1 MTTAI
6 PLILLGVLTR
16 LIPHPPN
23 AVAMGALALFAGAR
37 LPRRWAWIVPLLA
50 MALSDLVLDR
60 GSLVAFGTVTRWTSY
75 ATFALIVGLGRF
87 GRAARPVALGALAV
101 GGSTLFYLTTNF
113 AVWATGTMYP
123 HTTGGLLA
131 CYVAAW
137 PFYRNAMAADLA
149 GTVALFGLDAL
160 ARRGLDAWAARRRAR
175 LAGGAG

>member
-1 MTTAI
+1 MTAI
-6 PLILLGVLTR
+6 PLIMLGILTR
-16 LIPHPPN
+16 LVPHPPN

-37 LPRRWAWIVPLLA
+37 LPRRWAWVVPLLA

-60 GSLVAFGTVTRWTSY
+60 GSLAAFGSVTRWTSY

-87 GRAARPVALGALAV
+87 GRAARPVTLGALTV

-123 HTTGGLLA
+123 RTIGGLWA
-131 CYVAAW
+131 SYVAAL
-137 PFYRNAMAADLA
+137 PFYRNSMVADLI
-149 GTVALFGLDAL
+149 GTVGLFGLDAL
-160 ARRGLDAWAARRRAR
+160 ARRGLDALAVRRRAR